1 MPIFQDIV
9 ISSSIYQLCKVFGPL
24 SGKDAIYESAWVYF
38 TRSFLLVFICLLV
51 WLFVFQDEDN
61 VPDRFVIYGEE
72 YKKIREAMAKTVL
85 GGTNRELTDA
95 LKV

>member
-1 MPIFQDIV
+1 MIAFQ
-9 ISSSIYQLCKVFGPL
+9 
-24 SGKDAIYESAWVYF
+24 E
-38 TRSFLLVFICLLV
+38 
-51 WLFVFQDEDN
+51 EDN
-61 VPDRFVIYGEE
+61 VPDGFVIYGEE